1 MFLLSPA
8 KVLVVVV
15 VALVVLGPDTL
26 PRVARQVGALW
37 STVTQFRARME
48 SEVRDTFPDLPSTD
62 TLTQA
67 IRSPLTLLDT
77 LAGYHGTSDD
87 HSTPDDHGSTDGPGD
102 HTGDGLARAP
112 TEVDRDA
119 PGDAGAG
126 DTDWLRSLQGLG
138 VDLSE
143 LN

>member
-48 SEVRDTFPDLPSTD
+48 WYAQHPDRSNPLAHPMTDYIGYALPECRVSDAVCQLRPGYLSASPEVADEL
-62 TLTQA
+62 
-67 IRSPLTLLDT
+67 
-77 LAGYHGTSDD
+77 
-87 HSTPDDHGSTDGPGD
+87 
-102 HTGDGLARAP
+102 
-112 TEVDRDA
+112 V
-119 PGDAGAG
+119 
-126 DTDWLRSLQGLG
+126 G
-138 VDLSE
+138 VS
-143 LN
+143 

>member
-8 KVLVVVV
+8 KVLVVLV

-77 LAGYHGTSDD
+77 LAGDHG
-87 HSTPDDHGSTDGPGD
+87 TPDDHGSTDGPGD